1 MKNTVDTP
9 KAFGRLVCQRRRAL
23 GLQQRELALS
33 ANVGERFIVELEAGK
48 PTCQLGKA
56 LAVARAVGVK
66 LTDAAAPSQSPGDS
80 YDLPDVPGY

>member
-1 MKNTVDTP
+1 MSVVDTP
-9 KAFGRLVCQRRRAL
+9 KAFGRLVYQRRRAL

-33 ANVGERFIVELEAGK
+33 ANVGERFVVELEAGK

-56 LAVARAVGVK
+56 LSVARAVGIK
-66 LTDAAAPSQSPGDS
+66 LADVAAPSQSPGDD